1 MADAADW
8 IGSGVSTGLGSSE
21 VDDAADTEV
30 GDTEVGDT
38 EVGDDGG
45 ATLGV
50 SAVVVFVGALVL
62 RSGAD
67 GICPESRPVISNTVA
82 TTSAAAAA
90 PISPNSQR

>member
-1 MADAADW
+1 MADVADW

-30 GDTEVGDT
+30 ADT

-45 ATLGV
+45 PTLGV

-62 RSGAD
+62 RSGAV
-67 GICPESRPVISNTVA
+67 GICPESRPVISNTAA